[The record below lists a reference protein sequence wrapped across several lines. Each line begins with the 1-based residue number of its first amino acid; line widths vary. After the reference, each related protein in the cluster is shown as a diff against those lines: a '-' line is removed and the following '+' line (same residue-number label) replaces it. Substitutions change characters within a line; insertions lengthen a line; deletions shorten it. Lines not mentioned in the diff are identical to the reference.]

1 MFDRILIPLDG
12 SALAEHA
19 LEPAF
24 RIARVFGS
32 EVVLLRVAVAEEVSL
47 AATAAPYPFADLGR
61 PPLQFELQAAETY
74 LDRIAGARAG
84 QAAAINAQVVR
95 GTPAQA
101 IVEAARQ
108 AKADLIVMST
118 HGRSGIGRLIYGSI
132 AEAVLRGAQIPV
144 MVLPNRLSVGTDG
157 S

>member
-1 MFDRILIPLDG
+1 MFGRIVIPLDG
-12 SALAEHA
+12 SALAERA

-24 RIARVFGS
+24 RIAGMFGS
-32 EVVLLRVAVAEEVSL
+32 EVVLLRVAVAEEVSVA
-47 AATAAPYPFADLGR
+47 AATYPFADLGR

-74 LDRIAGARAG
+74 LGRIAGARAG
-84 QAAAINAQVVR
+84 QAAAISTQVVR

-144 MVLPNRLSVGTDG
+144 LFIPNRPSIGTDG
-157 S
+157 N